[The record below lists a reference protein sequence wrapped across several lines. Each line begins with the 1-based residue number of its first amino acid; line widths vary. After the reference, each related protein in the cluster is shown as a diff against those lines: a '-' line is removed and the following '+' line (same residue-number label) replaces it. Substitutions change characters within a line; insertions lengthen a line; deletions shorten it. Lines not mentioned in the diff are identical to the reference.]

1 MFFKKRSSLSTKSFV
16 SLGLSFSIFLVLIL
30 GCLGGSS
37 KKCTGEL
44 TVDGKKYNGID
55 KTEATAKR
63 NSCAKYCI
71 EGDSEMDSR
80 YRVWLDS
87 LSEKEKERVR
97 KGDKGKW
104 DAIYK
109 DKSLRRYVERC
120 EKSCLAKNEDEISVT
135 CTE

>member
-1 MFFKKRSSLSTKSFV
+1 M
-16 SLGLSFSIFLVLIL
+16 
-30 GCLGGSS
+30 
-37 KKCTGEL
+37 

-71 EGDSEMDSR
+71 EGDGEMDSR

-87 LSEKEKERVR
+87 LSEKERKRVR
-97 KGDKGKW
+97 KGEKGKW

-109 DKSLRRYVERC
+109 DKSLRRYVEKC
-120 EKSCLAKNEDEISVT
+120 EKSCLEKNEDEISVT